1 MSGYKAFL
9 TMWTSPRKTIRQ
21 VIDHDPD
28 SKLFVLSLIYGLP
41 MMFYYAQNASLGQT
55 SSVSTILLIA
65 LIGAVII
72 GYIGINIGSAL
83 LYFTGKWIGGKASF
97 KQVRASVAYSNVTNI
112 VSIAIWLI
120 LMSMFKESVFK
131 ADFPYA
137 SSLGNFALL
146 MNTIFLVQLVVAV
159 WSIVIFIA
167 SLSETQ
173 GFSSFKAVIN
183 TLLPI
188 GVMFVLLWILGLLFS
203 LLGSGQSVG

>member
-1 MSGYKAFL
+1 
-9 TMWTSPRKTIRQ
+9 MWTSPRKTIRRI
-21 VIDHDPD
+21 IDSDPD

-55 SSVSTILLIA
+55 SRLSTILLIA
-65 LIGAVII
+65 LIGAVIV

-83 LYFTGKWIGGKASF
+83 LYFTGKWIGGKATF
-97 KQVRASVAYSNVTNI
+97 KQVRASVAYSNVTNL
-112 VSIAIWLI
+112 VSIAIWLV
-120 LMSMFKESVFK
+120 LMSMFKTSVFMS
-131 ADFPYA
+131 DFPYA

-159 WSIVIFIA
+159 WSVVIFIA

-188 GVMFVLLWILGLLFS
+188 GVMFALLWILGLLFS

>member
-1 MSGYKAFL
+1 MSGFKAFL
-9 TMWTSPRKTIRQ
+9 TMWTSPRKTIRK
-21 VIDHDPD
+21 VIETDPD
-28 SKLFVLSLIYGLP
+28 SKLFILSLIYGLP
-41 MMFYYAQNASLGQT
+41 MMFYYAQGSSLGQT
-55 SSVSTILLIA
+55 SHLSTILLIA
-65 LIGAVII
+65 LIGAVIV

-120 LMSMFKESVFK
+120 LMAMFRSSVFMS
-131 ADFPYA
+131 DFPYA
-137 SSLGNFALL
+137 SSLGDFAFL
-146 MNTIFLVQLVVAV
+146 MNTIFFVQLIVAV
-159 WSIVIFIA
+159 WSVVIFIA

>member
-9 TMWTSPRKTIRQ
+9 TMWTSPRKTIRRI
-21 VIDHDPD
+21 IDSDPD

-55 SSVSTILLIA
+55 SRLSTILLIA
-65 LIGAVII
+65 LIGAVIV

-83 LYFTGKWIGGKASF
+83 LYFTGKWIGGKATF
-97 KQVRASVAYSNVTNI
+97 KQVRASVAYSNVTNL
-112 VSIAIWLI
+112 VSIAIWLV
-120 LMSMFKESVFK
+120 LMSMFKTSVFMS
-131 ADFPYA
+131 DFPYA

-159 WSIVIFIA
+159 WSVVIFIA

-188 GVMFVLLWILGLLFS
+188 GVMFALLWILGLLFS